1 MTAQSKLLQ
10 FGNKADAYLEWAQH
24 TGFAHF
30 DGVLPTTGDKQI
42 GLLVRWEQQP
52 GNLQDLLTE
61 RCAAMAEVYLSKPVG
76 SISVQQ
82 TCLVKLFDPKL
93 GVSFAELATPLAVNG
108 TADKILVTSSFF
120 PTMGDASEV
129 LLGCIDDGFPI
140 ASEQYH
146 RAGPARLARF
156 WNQENN
162 PPAIGKDL
170 GYPGVDP
177 DGTNFGYGS
186 ELVPPKLKSATMS
199 NPPEPAQLEKGA
211 TKSRWA
217 LPNVED
223 AKDDFGYYQR
233 TQLRRSMHR
242 ATHGAHVLDVF
253 SGDLPVRSRV
263 SASRGVDKGEDSSA
277 TKPPSRSA
285 DGSLA
290 ATAPIVLVQLP
301 SYALDD
307 PSGRWLGRNV
317 LDGLHYIVQTA
328 KFLDE
333 QRKDAKTFKKIVI
346 NLSWGP
352 QTGPHDGKSLLEVAI
367 DDLIAQE
374 KNRSC
379 TLEVTLPAG
388 NSYEARAHAA
398 FPANKGA
405 NLCWCVPPGA
415 RSPAFLEIWW
425 PIGTAGEDAQ
435 LTVTAPDGTT
445 LSTLNCLGIWSQPPG
460 CQPAKIRWGITK
472 IEHPGGFMALIALAP
487 TFSHNPIDATAPHG
501 QWHIEVEALSS
512 NNEAVHV
519 YVARADH
526 NMGTKRRAQPS
537 YLRDVA
543 YEKSRRSVKAER
555 TKTVRGSMVQKSGTL
570 NGIGTGKATKMAAG
584 YRLSDGLP
592 ARYSSSGPA
601 RGSRL
606 GPDYAYPTEVSRMV
620 HGIPGSGTRS
630 GTVVNLSGTS
640 TAAPQYARDL
650 VKATDTVR
658 QKPPPPPGPSKPID
672 PRFGGGKR

>member
-1 MTAQSKLLQ
+1 MSKALR
-10 FGNKADAYLEWAQH
+10 FNNRADAYLEWAQH

-30 DGVLPTTGDKQI
+30 EGVLPTTGDKQI

-52 GNLQDLLTE
+52 GDLQNVLTK
-61 RCAAMAEVYLSKPVG
+61 RCAAMAEVYLGKSVG

-82 TCLVKLFDPKL
+82 TCLEKLFDSKL
-93 GVSFAELATPLAVNG
+93 RVSFAELATPLAVNG
-108 TADKILVTSSFF
+108 TAEKILVPSSFF
-120 PTMGDASEV
+120 PTIGDASEV

-140 ASEQYH
+140 ASAQYH
-146 RAGPARLARF
+146 RAGPGRLVRF

-186 ELVPPKLKSATMS
+186 ELVPPKLKSATK
-199 NPPEPAQLEKGA
+199 P
-211 TKSRWA
+211 RWA

-253 SGDLPVRSRV
+253 AGDLPVRSRV
-263 SASRGVDKGEDSSA
+263 SASQVA
-277 TKPPSRSA
+277 TKVEDGSAIAPPSRSA

-301 SYALDD
+301 SYALND

-328 KFLDE
+328 KLWDDPKE
-333 QRKDAKTFKKIVI
+333 KSASAAIKNIVI

-352 QTGPHDGKSLLEVAI
+352 QTGPHDGTSLLEVAI
-367 DDLIAQE
+367 DDLVDQAKE
-374 KNRSC
+374 RGC
-379 TLEVTLPAG
+379 ELAVTLPAG
-388 NSYEARAHAA
+388 NSYEARAHAEFA
-398 FPANKGA
+398 ANQGA
-405 NLCWCVPPGA
+405 SLCWCVPPGA

-425 PIGTAGEDAQ
+425 PKGTAGNDAQ
-435 LTVTAPDGTT
+435 LTVTAPDGKTKLT
-445 LSTLNCLGIWSQPPG
+445 SKGLGIWSQLPG
-460 CQPAKIRWGITK
+460 HPGAMGSKIRWGITQ

-487 TFSHNPIDATAPHG
+487 TFSHNENDATAPHG
-501 QWHIEVEALSS
+501 EWRIEVEKIS
-512 NNEAVHV
+512 NGKGTVHV

-537 YLRDVA
+537 YLREDA
-543 YEKSRRSVKAER
+543 YEESRRSVKAEYDD
-555 TKTVRGSMVQKSGTL
+555 TVSDSIVQKCGTL
-570 NGIGTGKATKMAAG
+570 NGAGTGQSTRMAAG

-592 ARYSSSGPA
+592 ARYSSSGPS

-606 GPDYAYPTEVSRMV
+606 GPDFAYPTEVSRMV
-620 HGIPGSGTRS
+620 HGIPGAGTRS
-630 GTVVNLSGTS
+630 GTVVYLSGTS

-650 VKATDTVR
+650 AKQRTPARQNIPNSTQPDTT
-658 QKPPPPPGPSKPID
+658 QNPID
-672 PRFGGGKR
+672 PRIGSGKR

>member
-61 RCAAMAEVYLSKPVG
+61 RCAVMAEVYLSKPVG

-93 GVSFAELATPLAVNG
+93 RVSFAELATPLAVNG
-108 TADKILVTSSFF
+108 PGDKILETSSFF
-120 PTMGDASEV
+120 PTIGDAPEV

-140 ASEQYH
+140 ASAQYH

-162 PPAIGKDL
+162 PPAIGKEL
-170 GYPGVDP
+170 GNPGVDP

-186 ELVPPKLKSATMS
+186 ELILPKLKSATK
-199 NPPEPAQLEKGA
+199 P
-211 TKSRWA
+211 RWA

-253 SGDLPVRSRV
+253 AGDLPVRSRV
-263 SASRGVDKGEDSSA
+263 SASRVA
-277 TKPPSRSA
+277 TKVEDGNAIVPPSRSA

-333 QRKDAKTFKKIVI
+333 HRKDAKTFKKVVI

-352 QTGPHDGKSLLEVAI
+352 QTGPHNGTSLLEVAI
-367 DDLIAQE
+367 ENLIAQE
-374 KNRSC
+374 SDRCC

-398 FPANKGA
+398 FPADQEA

-425 PIGTAGEDAQ
+425 PKGTAGNDAQ

-445 LSTLNCLGIWSQPPG
+445 KLTSTGLGIWSQPPD
-460 CQPAKIRWGITK
+460 CPAADIRWGITR
-472 IEHPGGFMALIALAP
+472 IEHPGGFMTLIALAP
-487 TFSHNPIDATAPHG
+487 TFSHNPIDTTAPHG
-501 QWHIEVEALSS
+501 QWHIKVAALSGS
-512 NNEAVHV
+512 DETVHV

-537 YLRDVA
+537 YLRDTA
-543 YEKSRRSVKAER
+543 YEVSRRSVKAEYDD
-555 TKTVRGSMVQKSGTL
+555 TVAGSMVQKSGTL
-570 NGIGTGKATKMAAG
+570 NGIGTGKGAKMAAG

-592 ARYSSSGPA
+592 ARYSSSGPT
-601 RGSRL
+601 RDSRL
-606 GPDYAYPTEVSRMV
+606 GPDFAYPTEVSRMV
-620 HGIPGSGTRS
+620 HGIPAAGTRS

-650 VKATDTVR
+650 VKATDPIR
-658 QKPPPPPGPSKPID
+658 QEPPPPPDPPKPID